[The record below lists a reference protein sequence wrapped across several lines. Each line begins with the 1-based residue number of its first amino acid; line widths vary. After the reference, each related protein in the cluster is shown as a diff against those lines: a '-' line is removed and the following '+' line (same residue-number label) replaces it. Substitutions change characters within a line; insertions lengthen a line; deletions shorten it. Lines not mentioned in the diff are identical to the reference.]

1 MHWELSDEHEMFAT
15 ALRDWATSS
24 YPYDVVR
31 MLRDEGRTQEFA
43 AGLVSAGWWGVGYP
57 ETAGG
62 EGGGVLELGLAAREF
77 GRAAAPD
84 SPWLAAAVVAP
95 FLTAEELA
103 RQLSG
108 ETRFALAVRA
118 DRVPGWMPLVLDG
131 TQVTGEVPH
140 VLDAQGADVL
150 LVPVV
155 GSSGPSGSGEAG
167 VARIAAGEVEVRPDD
182 LLDASRQ
189 TATVRLDG
197 VAAESVVAADPVV
210 MDSVA
215 ALAAT
220 LVAAD
225 SLGAAEKMLELSV
238 EYSLQRHQ
246 FGKPIGSFQAV
257 KHACAQMLVTVEAA
271 YSSALYAAA
280 AIDTDLEDAAVIAAV
295 AKAQVS
301 ETVASLADS
310 ALTVH
315 GAIGYTWEHD
325 LQLLYKRAKLNC
337 SLFGTPAVWN
347 ERIAAVL
354 LDAEIVS

>member
-24 YPYDVVR
+24 FPFDVVR
-31 MLRDEGRTQEFA
+31 ELRAEGRTAEFA
-43 AGLVSAGWWGVGYP
+43 AELVSAGWWGVGYP
-57 ETAGG
+57 ESAGG

-84 SPWLAAAVVAP
+84 SPWLAAALVAAL
-95 FLTAEELA
+95 LTDEELA

-118 DRVPGWMPLVLDG
+118 DRAPGWAPLMLDG
-131 TQVTGEVPH
+131 AQVTGEVPH
-140 VLDAQGADVL
+140 VLGAQDADVL
-150 LVPVV
+150 LVPVA
-155 GSSGPSGSGEAG
+155 GSGGSAEAGAG
-167 VARIAAGEVEVRPDD
+167 VARVAVDAVELLPDD
-182 LLDASRQ
+182 LLDASRR

-197 VAAESVVAADPVV
+197 AAAGEVIPADPGV
-210 MDSVA
+210 MERVA
-215 ALAAT
+215 ALAAA

-246 FGKPIGSFQAV
+246 FGRPIGSFQAV

-280 AIDTDLEDAAVIAAV
+280 AIDTGLEDAAVIAAV
-295 AKAQVS
+295 AKAQVG

-325 LQLLYKRAKLNC
+325 LQLLYKRAKLNRT
-337 SLFGTPAVWN
+337 LFGTSAVWN
-347 ERIAAVL
+347 ERIASVL
-354 LDAEIVS
+354 LDSAIAS

>member
-1 MHWELSDEHEMFAT
+1 MHWELSDEHEMFVT
-15 ALRDWATSS
+15 ALRDWATSAF
-24 YPYDVVR
+24 PFDVVR
-31 MLRDEGRTQEFA
+31 TLRDEGRTHEFA
-43 AGLVSAGWWGVGYP
+43 AGLVSGGWWGVGYP
-57 ETAGG
+57 ESAGG

-84 SPWLAAAVVAP
+84 SPWLAAALATP
-95 FLTAEELA
+95 FLTDDELA

-118 DRVPGWMPLVLDG
+118 DRAPDWVPLALDG
-131 TQVTGEVPH
+131 TRVTGEVPH
-140 VLDAQGADVL
+140 VLGAAGADVL
-150 LVPVV
+150 LGTVD
-155 GSSGPSGSGEAG
+155 GAG
-167 VARIAAGEVEVRPDD
+167 VARIAVDAADVQPDD

-197 VAAESVVAADPVV
+197 ASADSVVPAEPGV
-210 MDSVA
+210 MDRVA

-271 YSSALYAAA
+271 FSSALYAAA
-280 AIDTDLEDAAVIAAV
+280 AIDTSLDDAAVIAAV
-295 AKAQVS
+295 AKAQVTD
-301 ETVASLADS
+301 TVASLADS

-325 LQLLYKRAKLNC
+325 LQILYKRAKLNRT
-337 SLFGTPAVWN
+337 LFGTPSVWN
-347 ERIAAVL
+347 ERIASVL
-354 LDAEIVS
+354 LDSEIAS